1 MSKMLKHWE
10 NLFRKHNTDCLRKKE
25 GKGGW
30 NRSEEEV
37 STEHHHPGGKRDV
50 LLAKDQG
57 GPQRT
62 DNRMTVRIPPL

>member
-1 MSKMLKHWE
+1 M
-10 NLFRKHNTDCLRKKE
+10 
-25 GKGGW
+25 
-30 NRSEEEV
+30 
-37 STEHHHPGGKRDV
+37 STEHHHPGGERDV